1 MNHNILGSRFSIT
14 QYKESDSGAKN
25 EEVHSMIYESLQSQ
39 GNCIIKYSR
48 IETVRLYKNTF
59 GSKYKQN
66 KKILELS
73 RRTKKKLTGTGNHR
87 RERKIS
93 DRENIE

>member
-1 MNHNILGSRFSIT
+1 
-14 QYKESDSGAKN
+14 
-25 EEVHSMIYESLQSQ
+25 MIYEFLQSQ

-48 IETVRLYKNTF
+48 IETAKLYKNRF

-73 RRTKKKLTGTGNHR
+73 RRTKKLTSTSNYR
-87 RERKIS
+87 RERKI
-93 DRENIE
+93 